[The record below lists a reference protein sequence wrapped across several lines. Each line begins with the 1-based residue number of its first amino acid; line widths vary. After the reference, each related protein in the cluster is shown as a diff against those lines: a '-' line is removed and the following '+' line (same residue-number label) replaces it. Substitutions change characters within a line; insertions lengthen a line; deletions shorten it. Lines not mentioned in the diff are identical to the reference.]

1 MMTHPYTQS
10 YIYKKINMML
20 GELTKSEC
28 SVAEFIMENQDKIIY
43 LCITELADLTDTSEA
58 TIIRM
63 CKKLGYKGFQ
73 ELKIE
78 VARELVDPIAKINE
92 NLLPDDSPEEII
104 SKTFSST
111 INTLTASK
119 CVLDADEFAKAGDA
133 ILKAHRIL
141 IFGLGNSASVA
152 ADVQHKLLRAGLLA
166 TAYTD
171 NHLQMIAASSISA
184 NDVVIG
190 ISHSGSSKDI
200 VEAMAFA
207 KSLGATT
214 ICITNYGHS
223 PITKSDV
230 SDIKLFTTSDE
241 TKFRIVAVSSRI
253 AQLAIIDALF
263 AYVSLK
269 RGKAAIEN
277 YERLE
282 QALTCKK
289 Y

>member
-1 MMTHPYTQS
+1 MTPAHTQS
-10 YIYKKINMML
+10 YIYKKIRMTL
-20 GELTKSEC
+20 DSLTKSEF
-28 SVAEFIMENQDKIIY
+28 SVAEFIMENQEKIIY
-43 LCITELADLTDTSEA
+43 LGITELADMTDTSEA

-92 NLLPDDSPEEII
+92 HLSYDDSPEDII

-119 CVLDADEFAKAGDA
+119 RVLDADEFEKAGDA
-133 ILKAHRIL
+133 ILNAHRIL
-141 IFGLGNSASVA
+141 IFGLGNSAAVA
-152 ADVQHKLLRAGLLA
+152 EDVQHKLLRAGLFA
-166 TAYTD
+166 TAYSD
-171 NHLQMIAASSISA
+171 NHLQMIATSTITA

-190 ISHSGSSKDI
+190 ISHSGSSRDI
-200 VEAMAFA
+200 VEAMALA
-207 KSLGATT
+207 KELGATT

-223 PITKSDV
+223 PITKTNI
-230 SDIKLFTTSDE
+230 SDIRLFTTSDE

-253 AQLAIIDALF
+253 AQLAIVDALF

-282 QALTCKK
+282 KALTSKK

>member
-1 MMTHPYTQS
+1 MTPAYTQS
-10 YIYKKINMML
+10 YIYKKISMML
-20 GELTKSEC
+20 DKLTKSEL
-28 SVAEFIMENQDKIIY
+28 SVAEFIMENQEKIIY
-43 LCITELADLTDTSEA
+43 LCITELADMTDTSEA

-92 NLLPDDSPEEII
+92 NLSYDDSSEDII
-104 SKTFSST
+104 SKTFSGT

-119 CVLDADEFAKAGDA
+119 RVLDADEFAKAGDA
-133 ILKAHRIL
+133 ILNACRIL
-141 IFGLGNSASVA
+141 IFGLGNSAAVA
-152 ADVQHKLLRAGLLA
+152 WDVQHKLLRVGLFA

-171 NHLQMIAASSISA
+171 NHLQMIATSTITA

-200 VEAMAFA
+200 VEAMALA
-207 KSLGATT
+207 KELGATT

-223 PITKSDV
+223 PITKTNI
-230 SDIKLFTTSDE
+230 SDIKLFTISDE

-253 AQLAIIDALF
+253 AQLAIVDALF
-263 AYVSLK
+263 AYISLK

-282 QALTCKK
+282 KALTSKK